1 MDMAIGSSPIIS
13 KFGTLLVIVDI
24 ISSGKCIKVY
34 DTKIGEKGKRGK
46 ETLSW
51 DFLEY
56 LSFIIMGPNL

>member
-24 ISSGKCIKVY
+24 ISSGRVCIKVY
-34 DTKIGEKGKRGK
+34 DTKIGEKGSEGK

-51 DFLEY
+51 DFLET
-56 LSFIIMGPNL
+56 LKFHNHGT